1 MSEKKKHTYN
11 SSVLALPPLQ
21 FVLGDVPHPDGEVA
35 RRTLRPFGAGKL
47 DAETKSTLKKLIG
60 HIEATK

>member
-21 FVLGDVPHPDGEVA
+21 FVMGDIPNPDGEEQRKV
-35 RRTLRPFGAGKL
+35 RPFGANKL

-60 HIEATK
+60 HIEETR

>member
-1 MSEKKKHTYN
+1 MNEKKKHTYN

-21 FVLGDVPHPDGEVA
+21 FVLGDVPHPDGEA
-35 RRTLRPFGAGKL
+35 RRKLRPFGADKL

-60 HIEATK
+60 HIEETR